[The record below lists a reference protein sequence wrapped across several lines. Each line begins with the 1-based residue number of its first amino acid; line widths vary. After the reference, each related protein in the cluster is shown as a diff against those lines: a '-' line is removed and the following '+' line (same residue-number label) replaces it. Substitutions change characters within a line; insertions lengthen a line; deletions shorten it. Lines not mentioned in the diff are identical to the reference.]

1 MRYRGMQAVIRG
13 PMAKSDPSPAQVRE
27 WELPNKRG
35 EILRAAAKLFF
46 EKGYE
51 ATTTRDIATLAKT
64 SKRTVYA
71 EFPAKEMILRALIGG
86 STAEITETIDLE
98 LPATR
103 EALLATLREFG
114 GHFLGLVLEHRRLS
128 MTRLAIAESLRSP
141 EIGKEIESLGRN
153 KVSASVERVLRHAA
167 GQGLIH
173 GPDIVLVMNAY
184 FYVLLGNLQVGI
196 LLGTEPPAS
205 TATIESRV
213 DIAMRI
219 VERLVPPA
227 AAVKGMRA

>member
-1 MRYRGMQAVIRG
+1 M
-13 PMAKSDPSPAQVRE
+13 PKPDPSPTKVRE
-27 WELPNKRG
+27 WELPTKRG

-71 EFPAKEMILRALIGG
+71 EFSSKEMIVRALIGS

-103 EALLATLREFG
+103 EDLLATLRAFA
-114 GHFLGLVLEHRRLS
+114 GHFLGLVLDQRRLG

-167 GQGLIH
+167 GRGLIH
-173 GPDIVLVMNAY
+173 GPDIELMMNAY

-205 TATIESRV
+205 KATIAKRV

-219 VERLVPPA
+219 VERFVTPQ
-227 AAVKGMRA
+227 

>member
-1 MRYRGMQAVIRG
+1 M
-13 PMAKSDPSPAQVRE
+13 PKPEPSTTKVRE
-27 WELPNKRG
+27 WELPTKRG

-71 EFPAKEMILRALIGG
+71 EFPSKETILRALIGG

-98 LPATR
+98 LPAAR
-103 EALLATLREFG
+103 EDLLATLRAFA
-114 GHFLGLVLEHRRLS
+114 GHFLRLVLEPRRLS
-128 MTRLAIAESLRSP
+128 MMRLAIAESLRSP
-141 EIGKEIESLGRN
+141 EIGKEIEALGRN

-167 GQGLIH
+167 AQGLIR
-173 GPDIVLVMNAY
+173 GPDIEPIMNAY
-184 FYVLLGNLQVGI
+184 FYVLLGNLQIGI

-205 TATIESRV
+205 KATIAKRV
-213 DIAMRI
+213 DVAMGI
-219 VERLVPPA
+219 VERFVMLT
-227 AAVKGMRA
+227 G

>member
-1 MRYRGMQAVIRG
+1 
-13 PMAKSDPSPAQVRE
+13 MAKQDPPRTRLNV
-27 WELPNKRG
+27 WEQPTKQG

-71 EFPAKEMILRALIGG
+71 EFPSKEMILRALIGG
-86 STAEITETIDLE
+86 STAEITEAIDLE

-103 EALLATLREFG
+103 EALLATLREFA
-114 GHFLGLVLEHRRLS
+114 GHFLQLVLEQRRLN

-141 EIGKEIESLGRN
+141 EIGKEIEALGRN

-167 GQGLIH
+167 AQGFIH
-173 GPDIVLVMNAY
+173 GPDIELIMNAY
-184 FYVLLGNLQVGI
+184 FYVLLGNLQIGI

-205 TATIESRV
+205 EATIAKRV
-213 DIAMRI
+213 DVAMRV
-219 VERLVPPA
+219 VERIVA
-227 AAVKGMRA
+227 RQ